1 MKQEKK
7 YLFDNPKN
15 IKRLLSIFYA
25 CCILLFS
32 LDFII
37 HRHIDHTWESLLGF
51 YPLYGFIGCVIL
63 VFVATW
69 LRTFLMRPE
78 DYYQRKSLDD
88 KQINKIDK
96 KNNTGANNVDD

>member
-1 MKQEKK
+1 MKQDKK

-15 IKRLLSIFYA
+15 IKRLLFVFYA

-37 HRHIDHTWESLLGF
+37 HRHVEHTWENLLGF

-78 DYYQRKSLDD
+78 DYYESKTLDD
-88 KQINKIDK
+88 KNIFKEDDEK
-96 KNNTGANNVDD
+96 STGASNVDD